1 MKRPIVLQD
10 ELALQH
16 EKQRKTCHQQEYPDM
31 IGSQPSCTT
40 TNSIPTDPTISHFE
54 EDGTLFIDV
63 QSGKYDIL
71 SNNHFPNLYYDI
83 FVILVIQIGECE

>member
-16 EKQRKTCHQQEYPDM
+16 EKQRKNCPQQEYPDK
-31 IGSQPSCTT
+31 IGAQPPCTT
-40 TNSIPTDPTISHFE
+40 KSSIATDPTISHFKE
-54 EDGTLFIDV
+54 GGTLFIDV

-71 SNNHFPNLYYDI
+71 SGNRFGNFYDKL
-83 FVILVIQIGECE
+83 FM